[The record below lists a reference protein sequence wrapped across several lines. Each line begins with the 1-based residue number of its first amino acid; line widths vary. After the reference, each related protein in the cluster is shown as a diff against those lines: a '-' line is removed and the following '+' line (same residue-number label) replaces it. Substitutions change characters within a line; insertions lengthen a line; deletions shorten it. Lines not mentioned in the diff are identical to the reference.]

1 MIVGVENSGPA
12 FYFGGHW
19 AASCHTIARV
29 LKPLANITLRA
40 AHPSEA
46 RAIASMSRLHIE
58 YGLNWRWT
66 PGKVKRHIRDKD
78 TMVLIASKE
87 GTIAGFA
94 IMRFGDDQA
103 HLFLLAVQPE
113 YRRTGIGRSMMQWLE
128 KSCRTAGIQA
138 IRLEVRSSN
147 RGAVQFYRKL
157 GYRILAKVAGYYDQ
171 REAASVMARS
181 MNEPGPRR
189 NSV

>member
-1 MIVGVENSGPA
+1 
-12 FYFGGHW
+12 
-19 AASCHTIARV
+19 
-29 LKPLANITLRA
+29 
-40 AHPSEA
+40 
-46 RAIASMSRLHIE
+46 MSRLLIE

-66 PGKVKRHIRDKD
+66 PAKVKRHIKDKD

-94 IMRFGDDQA
+94 IMRFGDHQA

-138 IRLEVRSSN
+138 VRLEVRSSN
-147 RGAVQFYRKL
+147 RGAMRFYRSL
-157 GYRILAKVAGYYDQ
+157 GYRFLGKVAGYYDR
-171 REAASVMARS
+171 REAAAILAKSL
-181 MNEPGPRR
+181 NESIPG
-189 NSV
+189 

>member
-1 MIVGVENSGPA
+1 M
-12 FYFGGHW
+12 
-19 AASCHTIARV
+19 
-29 LKPLANITLRA
+29 RA

-66 PGKVKRHIRDKD
+66 PAKIKRHIKDRD

-94 IMRFGDDQA
+94 IMRFGDNQA

-113 YRRTGIGRSMMQWLE
+113 YRRTGIGQSMMQWLE

-138 IRLEVRSSN
+138 VRLEVRASN
-147 RGAVQFYRKL
+147 RVAMRFYRSL
-157 GYRILAKVAGYYDQ
+157 GYRFLGRVAGYYDR
-171 REAASVMARS
+171 REAAAILAKSL
-181 MNEPGPRR
+181 NESIPG
-189 NSV
+189 